1 MFYYLCSFWIGP
13 IGCVTSYIF
22 KAIWFPPR
30 KYLVKPVLGPSLAVR
45 WKFLLRLHTEGLSVT
60 LRWRTAIKAIFPLL
74 CVCFFSYF
82 AVNVPLLFHGW
93 LPHILNFLSW
103 RYILM
108 TRRLNGQTKFS
119 QDRQHRSLTCY
130 KKTTAVVVNW
140 WNDGQTEMNNPL
152 PTLKNPGFYTDL

>member
-1 MFYYLCSFWIGP
+1 MISPKKISGQACARAITCSEVKVLAKAPYWRSICDFKVKNSNKSYFSFALCMF
-13 IGCVTSYIF
+13 
-22 KAIWFPPR
+22 
-30 KYLVKPVLGPSLAVR
+30 
-45 WKFLLRLHTEGLSVT
+45 FL
-60 LRWRTAIKAIFPLL
+60 
-74 CVCFFSYF
+74 YF

-93 LPHILNFLSW
+93 LPHIRNFLSW